1 MSDKTSRRRLK
12 ALPVICEQCGGGP
25 VHVLRSQERV
35 LIRCEACGAKIFAHY
50 ADPHQRGDDEEAGP
64 LVRSVELELLSQV
77 TIPAQALYEYLRRY
91 VGRHG
96 YAPTLREM
104 QAGMGWSSVNVARH
118 YLKQLEKAGL
128 IERDFAA
135 TRGIRIVYV
144 A

>member
-1 MSDKTSRRRLK
+1 
-12 ALPVICEQCGGGP
+12 

-35 LIRCEACGAKIFAHY
+35 LIRCGACGAKIFAHY
-50 ADPHQRGDDEEAGP
+50 ADPHHPADGDEDAGP

-91 VGRHG
+91 VSRHG